1 MAIMKTNQKSENIDW
16 IEIIKIVWKILGVII
31 EVLTGQTPVTQ
42 GKAKAYR
49 LVDKALQPK
58 REEA

>member
-1 MAIMKTNQKSENIDW
+1 MAIMKTIQKSEKVDW
-16 IEIIKIVWKILGVII
+16 LDILKVVWKILGVII
-31 EVLTGQTPVTQ
+31 EVLTGQTPLEK

-58 REEA
+58 GEEA

>member
-1 MAIMKTNQKSENIDW
+1 MTIMKTNQKSENIDW

-49 LVDKALQPK
+49 LVDKAL
-58 REEA
+58 RTRGEDV